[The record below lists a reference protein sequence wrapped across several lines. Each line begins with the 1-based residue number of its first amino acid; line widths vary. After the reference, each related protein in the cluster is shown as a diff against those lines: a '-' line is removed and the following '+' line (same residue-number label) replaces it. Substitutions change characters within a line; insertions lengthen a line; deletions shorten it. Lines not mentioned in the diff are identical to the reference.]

1 MKGTTAVIHV
11 CESLASGILKIVPP
25 LANETAKRQIPT
37 VVVHGRRAETPPEV
51 ADLFDPEVRIVPV
64 PRWGDHSPVGLL
76 IGMSRAAALLGR
88 ELARFEGGV
97 LHLHSTLAGLVGRTV
112 PAPGW
117 KRFYT
122 PHGYAFLNRSHHP
135 TLRLLTVGA
144 ESLLVHRARTLACSR
159 TEGLVAAR
167 LSGGRGVAVVENGV
181 EIDSVPATAPPG
193 EAFVVASIGRAVYQR
208 RPDLFAQMAGLLT
221 DERPT
226 VFRWVGDGPG
236 RQALLA
242 AGVEVSGWLP
252 QDEVAKAIADA
263 DVLVHFSAFEGL
275 PFSLLE
281 AMTVG
286 RAVVA
291 SDLPVIREVLDDS
304 AILVRTPVEAAEAVR
319 RLRRD
324 EALRRELGARA
335 RERVRRRF
343 TRRAMVDRTLA
354 AYGLQSA

>member
-1 MKGTTAVIHV
+1 MTEPLGVIHL
-11 CESLASGILKIVPP
+11 CESLASGILKIVPA

-64 PRWGDHSPVGLL
+64 PRWGDRSPVGLL

-97 LHLHSTLAGLVGRTV
+97 LHLHSTHAGLVGRAV

-122 PHGYAFLNRSHHP
+122 PQGYAFLNGSHHP
-135 TLRLLTVGA
+135 ALRLLTAGA
-144 ESLLVHRARTLACSR
+144 ERLLVHRAQTLACSR
-159 TEGLVAAR
+159 TEGQVAAR
-167 LSGGRGVAVVENGV
+167 LSGGRGVAVVANGV
-181 EIDSVPATAPPG
+181 ELDSVPATGPPG

-208 RPDLFAQMAGLLT
+208 RPDLFAQMTRLLADGGST
-221 DERPT
+221 A
-226 VFRWVGDGPG
+226 FRWFGDGPG
-236 RQALLA
+236 REVLLA

-252 QDEVAKAIADA
+252 QAEVAKAIAGA
-263 DVLVHFSAFEGL
+263 DVLVHFSEFEGL
-275 PFSLLE
+275 PLALLE

-304 AILVRTPVEAAEAVR
+304 AILVRTPAEAAEAVR
-319 RLRRD
+319 QLRTD
-324 EALRRELGARA
+324 EALREELAARA

-354 AYGLQSA
+354 AYGLQSS